1 MAFQAATGEAP
12 STTSSTSS
20 TTLLLDGKSPTL
32 ALLARCGS
40 RCSRSVRQLVER
52 KLSPISTGLTF
63 YPSNYRR
70 VDTLDSWFPGIAR
83 RIKQVPARA
92 Q

>member
-1 MAFQAATGEAP
+1 MLSRPTQVQMQMQQECQAVGGEK
-12 STTSSTSS
+12 
-20 TTLLLDGKSPTL
+20 TLTN
-32 ALLARCGS
+32 
-40 RCSRSVRQLVER
+40 QLWVD
-52 KLSPISTGLTF
+52 IF
-63 YPSNYRR
+63 PSNYRR

>member
-1 MAFQAATGEAP
+1 MAFQAATVEAP
-12 STTSSTSS
+12 STTSAA
-20 TTLLLDGKSPTL
+20 TLLSDGKYATR

-52 KLSPISTGLTF
+52 TLSPISTGSTF
-63 YPSNYRR
+63 SPSNYRR
-70 VDTLDSWFPGIAR
+70 VATLDSWFPGITR

>member
-32 ALLARCGS
+32 APLARCGS
-40 RCSRSVRQLVER
+40 GCSRSVRQLVER
-52 KLSPISTGLTF
+52 KLSPISSGLTF
-63 YPSNYRR
+63 
-70 VDTLDSWFPGIAR
+70 F
-83 RIKQVPARA
+83 RA
-92 Q
+92 TTGEWTHWTAGFRG

>member
-1 MAFQAATGEAP
+1 M
-12 STTSSTSS
+12 
-20 TTLLLDGKSPTL
+20 
-32 ALLARCGS
+32 
-40 RCSRSVRQLVER
+40 VER